1 MKTGPIVLVAAAMIF
16 ALALS
21 GAGPQQSAEQL
32 FKTGLYE
39 EEVAGDL
46 QKAIGIYQDLLK
58 RFPGSREAA
67 AKAQLHIGLCY
78 EKLGTQEA
86 ERAFQ
91 RVIADYPDRPEEV
104 RAARE
109 KLAAILK
116 TQAGAAMAA
125 KGPSVRQI
133 WSGAEAA
140 RAVRV
145 SPDGQFV
152 TLIDD
157 LSGNLEIRELASGR
171 TRTVTNGDPSK
182 NLYELAGPSC
192 WSPDGRTLAYGW
204 FVKGNTMGVRLIGVD
219 GSGGRVLYQKENE
232 FAIPLAWSPDGRLLA
247 VEMVRN
253 MYTSFDV
260 GVMSVADGSVKVLK
274 SNMLPKT
281 APKGLAFSREGRFVF
296 FDLAQADD
304 DAKHDI
310 FAVSIDGGRET
321 RIAEHSA
328 NEAVLDWVPDS
339 DALLFTSD
347 RAGTLD
353 AWMVEIADGVA
364 QGEPRLVRKNIGQI
378 TPLGFSRDGRYFYRQ
393 ATEMT
398 DIALATVD
406 LKAKTVTE
414 APKVLSQPLVGVSYY
429 PRWSPNG
436 EMLAFI
442 SDRRESPGG
451 VATQALRI
459 RSAETGEIRDVPLKI
474 ARIGALAW
482 APDSRSVFILGS
494 SDKMFLALWR
504 VDIRTGETAVL
515 TGSDPGANIKLLAPD
530 PDGRSVY
537 YSYFEFAKKRCR
549 IMAVDI
555 ATRDVREIYRQDAPP
570 DIFGLSVTPDGKEIA
585 FGTVEPDRT
594 WVMKAIPV
602 AGGQPREV
610 IRIKASASG
619 LGISGPHG
627 WTPDGEGLVFLRD
640 DAKEKN
646 KRDLCY
652 MSVRGGELQRL
663 GLTCDGNPRSFS
675 LHPDGRRLA
684 LEIIKQGAEVWVM
697 ENFLLPA
704 KK

>member
-1 MKTGPIVLVAAAMIF
+1 MKKGPIVLVAATMIL

-21 GAGPQQSAEQL
+21 AAGPQSAEQL

-39 EEVAGDL
+39 EEVGGDL

-58 RFPGSREAA
+58 RFPASREAA

-78 EKLGTQEA
+78 EKLGTAEA
-86 ERAFQ
+86 EKAFQ

-104 RAARE
+104 KAARE

-116 TQAGAAMAA
+116 TQTGAAAAA

-145 SPDGQFV
+145 SPDGLFV
-152 TLIDD
+152 TLVDD
-157 LSGNLEIRELASGR
+157 MSGDLDIRELASGQ
-171 TRTVTNGDPSK
+171 TRTVTHGDPSK

-204 FVKGNTMGVRLIGVD
+204 FVKGNTMGVRVIGVD
-219 GSGGRVLYQKENE
+219 GSGERVLYQKENE

-260 GVMSVADGSVKVLK
+260 GVMSVEDGSVKILK

-281 APKGLAFSREGRFVF
+281 APKGLAFSRDGRFVV
-296 FDLAQADD
+296 FDLAQAAD

-321 RIAEHSA
+321 RVVEHAA
-328 NEAVLDWVPDS
+328 NDAVLDWVPDS
-339 DALLFTSD
+339 DALLFVSD

-353 AWMVEIADGVA
+353 AWMVEIADGAA
-364 QGEPRLVRKNIGQI
+364 QGEPRLVRKNLGQI

-398 DIALATVD
+398 DIALAAIA
-406 LKAKTVTE
+406 LRAKTVTE
-414 APKVLSQPLVGVSYY
+414 APKVLPQPLVGVSYY
-429 PRWSPNG
+429 PRWSPDG
-436 EMLAFI
+436 QTLAFI
-442 SDRRESPGG
+442 SDRREAPGG
-451 VATQALRI
+451 VTTQVLRI
-459 RSAETGEIRDVPLKI
+459 RSAETGGTRDVPLKI
-474 ARIGALAW
+474 ARIGGLAW
-482 APDSRSVFILGS
+482 APDSRSLFMLGS
-494 SDKMFLALWR
+494 GDKLFLALCR

-515 TGSDPGANIKLLAPD
+515 IDSEPGANIKLLAAD

-549 IMAVDI
+549 IMAIDL

-585 FGTVEPDRT
+585 FGTVEQDRT

-602 AGGQPREV
+602 AGGLPREV
-610 IRIKASASG
+610 IRMKTIP
-619 LGISGPHG
+619 GPFS
-627 WTPDGEGLVFLRD
+627 WTPEGEGILFLGD
-640 DAKEKN
+640 NAKEKN
-646 KRDLCY
+646 KRELCY
-652 MSVRGGELQRL
+652 MSVKGGEPQRL

-684 LEIIKQGAEVWVM
+684 IEISKQGAEIWVM
-697 ENFLLPA
+697 ENFLLPG
-704 KK
+704 KR